1 MIFNYLKITDFYY
14 PDFIMITKVER
25 ELIKKPR
32 ELVKYIDSLQKEI
45 LDLKQML
52 NLRPSHKNYKIACDY
67 AAYLLKRLNPNKR
80 KTTNLNQEF
89 IKLYELHFFGR
100 THEIAVQRIKKD
112 LKWKF
117 LCKADPMLS
126 RLKAVDSFKKKYNK
140 LIKQGGG
147 KK

>member
-1 MIFNYLKITDFYY
+1 MT
-14 PDFIMITKVER
+14 TKAE
-25 ELIKKPR
+25 K
-32 ELVKYIDSLQKEI
+32 ELVKNPQKVARYIDSLQKEK
-45 LDLKQML
+45 LDLQLKLQR
-52 NLRPSHKNYKIACDY
+52 RPSSRNYKIATDY
-67 AAYLLKRLNPNKR
+67 VVYLLKRLNPNKR

-89 IKLYELHFFGR
+89 VKLYELYFFGS
-100 THEIAVQRIKKD
+100 THEKAVERIKKD

-140 LIKQGGG
+140 LIRQGGG

>member
-1 MIFNYLKITDFYY
+1 MVNA
-14 PDFIMITKVER
+14 VEKTLLR
-25 ELIKKPR
+25 KPR
-32 ELVKYIDSLQKEI
+32 DLLKRIYQLEEEKKKLQSQLQKHPS
-45 LDLKQML
+45 
-52 NLRPSHKNYKIACDY
+52 LRNYKVATEY
-67 AAYLLKRLNPNKR
+67 VVYLLKRLDPNKR

-89 IKLYELHFFGR
+89 IKLYKFHFFGR

-147 KK
+147 EK

>member
-1 MIFNYLKITDFYY
+1 MVNAVEKILL
-14 PDFIMITKVER
+14 R
-25 ELIKKPR
+25 KPR
-32 ELVKYIDSLQKEI
+32 DLLKRIYQLEEEKKKLQDQLSKRSSL
-45 LDLKQML
+45 
-52 NLRPSHKNYKIACDY
+52 NNHKTAMEYVV
-67 AAYLLKRLNPNKR
+67 YLLKRLDPNKR

>member
-1 MIFNYLKITDFYY
+1 MT
-14 PDFIMITKVER
+14 TKAE
-25 ELIKKPR
+25 K
-32 ELVKYIDSLQKEI
+32 ELVKNPQKVAKYIDSLQKEK
-45 LDLKQML
+45 LELQLKLQR
-52 NLRPSHKNYKIACDY
+52 RPSSRNYKIATDY
-67 AAYLLKRLNPNKR
+67 VVYLLKRLDPNKR

-89 IKLYELHFFGR
+89 IKLYEFHFFGR
-100 THEIAVQRIKKD
+100 THEKAVERIKKD

-140 LIKQGGG
+140 LIRQGGG